1 MATKL
6 NPGKFDCYANA
17 EDDEPMFVLLA
28 RDRTAPTIVREW
40 VERRV
45 EEAARGGK
53 VTEDAKLAEARAC
66 ADAMETWASTLYK
79 P

>member
-1 MATKL
+1 MATKN

-28 RDRTAPTIVREW
+28 RDRTAPSVVRAW
-40 VERRV
+40 VERRL
-45 EEAARGGK
+45 EEGRNGGK
-53 VTEDAKLAEARAC
+53 VTLEDKLAEARAC
-66 ADAMETWASTLYK
+66 ADAMEKWASTLYT